1 MGNQQKH
8 TPAFNYNFHNIL
20 KIKSNVELGTPF
32 FEVDDVEPDL
42 IVMVVNDF
50 EASKSN
56 SMIRVGKNY
65 WGGYNENYIYYCGH
79 VMKQKSKLY
88 ICNINN
94 HERTIVLCNKNYYQ
108 YVKLPLVFSLPFTV
122 VAWKAAWV
130 KALYRGFTFQHSA
143 CIASGQDGVLM
154 LGFSNTG
161 KSRTIF
167 SCLLRSND
175 LKYLSDDATLLDSKG
190 YAYSNFTRVS
200 ARLLKSLGFSVPLK
214 SKIGILLEDIMFPP
228 ISYFIGPL
236 KSTALNVEDVLDKSR
251 IQERAKVKA
260 ILFLE
265 RGKDK
270 MEELDKDEAIDK
282 MLLQTREGLAPHFSQ
297 VPILIYYS
305 YFNSDFSL
313 YELADIERK
322 IVTKVVENSNCFIL
336 RSNNGDFVDLVMR
349 IISRI

>member
-1 MGNQQKH
+1 
-8 TPAFNYNFHNIL
+8 
-20 KIKSNVELGTPF
+20 
-32 FEVDDVEPDL
+32 
-42 IVMVVNDF
+42 
-50 EASKSN
+50 
-56 SMIRVGKNY
+56 
-65 WGGYNENYIYYCGH
+65 
-79 VMKQKSKLY
+79 
-88 ICNINN
+88 
-94 HERTIVLCNKNYYQ
+94 
-108 YVKLPLVFSLPFTV
+108 
-122 VAWKAAWV
+122 VAWKAAWI

-154 LGFSNTG
+154 TGFSNTG
-161 KSRTIF
+161 KSRTTF

-200 ARLLKSLGFSVPLK
+200 AHLLKSLGFSVPLK

-236 KSTALNVEDVLDKSR
+236 KSTALNVENILDKSR

-265 RGKDK
+265 RGKDN
-270 MEELDKDEAIDK
+270 MEELDKDEAINK
-282 MLLQTREGLAPHFSQ
+282 MLLQIREGLAPHFSQ

-305 YFNSDFSL
+305 YFNSDFNL
-313 YELADIERK
+313 YKLVEIERE
-322 IVTKVVENSNCFIL
+322 IITKVVEGSNCFIL
-336 RSNNGDFVDLVMR
+336 RSNNGNFVDLVMR